1 MSLDQT
7 VEEHIIHDFRTTHHF
22 FTEIHPNVPLK
33 QTSIRSWDA
42 AMQFVEDHRYSI
54 RGSWLEWYDPEL
66 EKMVIDERDKAM
78 CRMDKWEWGVR
89 G

>member
-42 AMQFVEDHRYSI
+42 AMQFVEDHR
-54 RGSWLEWYDPEL
+54 
-66 EKMVIDERDKAM
+66 
-78 CRMDKWEWGVR
+78 
-89 G
+89 